1 MTIQV
6 PNPGTGNGQTGDN
19 EYVLWQKT
27 ASNFSDQTNAA
38 SREVGTESGNVPEY
52 SAAGGLSRLGYGG
65 QCALLPNG
73 TNLFSKT
80 WVTGFYNGNNLVN
93 APLNLTG
100 WFFVE
105 AMAGSQANKVMLR
118 LTLYTS
124 GDTYISIGDNGVEAS
139 WSAWKKI
146 TTTAI

>member
-1 MTIQV
+1 MAIQI

-19 EYVLWQKT
+19 EFVLWSKVKD
-27 ASNFSDQTNAA
+27 NFNDQTNAA
-38 SREVGTESGNVPEY
+38 SRLVGAANGNVPVY
-52 SAAGGLSRLGYGG
+52 SAASGLSSLGYGG
-65 QCALLPNG
+65 QCALLPNA
-73 TNLFSKT
+73 TKLFSKT

-93 APLNLTG
+93 APLNLAG

-105 AMAGSQANKVMLR
+105 AMAGTQANKVMLR

-124 GDTYISIGDNGVEAS
+124 GDMYVATGDNGVESS